1 MPFLLVAGDHA
12 KNDIAGDDEDSWKS
26 ILKANGFN
34 VNVFLHGLG
43 EFEAIWDMYINHLR
57 ETIDGKVLGK
67 GETKKE
73 LKCYAL
79 NNNII

>member
-67 GETKKE
+67 GETKKGAKV
-73 LKCYAL
+73 LCTQ
-79 NNNII
+79 